1 MTIRLL
7 IVDDEPVICQGLRQT
22 IPWDKIGVGVAG
34 EAYDGAEALQFVS
47 AQPVDLVLTDIN
59 MVGMDG
65 LELAKELKE
74 RWPQIRIIIVSGYD
88 DFEYARR
95 ALRLGI
101 EDYLLKPVNIE
112 ELMAMVLRICTE
124 ISHDAEQEKKR
135 ERESWVKWMI
145 QLVQGGA
152 AIQKDAETPPSAAH
166 VLSSYRFV
174 ASQLEDY
181 AEWTDRTPEE
191 QQQSA
196 RKLWESTVHASLKPY
211 DQEVISFFHHPNLLL
226 SLCIGS
232 RQVSRLDLTNALSEA
247 QSLVPSA
254 PRLHFGV
261 SPAFS
266 QLDEASPRCMEAIAA
281 LQLTAVP
288 DDRTVLFHNDEQISR
303 RHPLPFSPFEL
314 EKQLVHVLFHGSY
327 EELDEVIGSIM
338 RQFRERGYLVKEIL
352 QAFKELSIILQRR
365 LHTNGMD
372 LSERADLFNTGEVD
386 LLVHNSYRAMESLL
400 RKELWSLHSIIH
412 SSLSNKNH
420 WITERVNKHIY
431 SRYHTD
437 LKASEVAAWL
447 KITPNYFSNLFKQ
460 NFGKGFAEYL
470 NEVRIERAKAS
481 LVGTDERVFEIAEK
495 VGYKEYKYFCS
506 IFKSYTGITPTQY
519 RKLAKTGSTAGK
531 D

>member
-1 MTIRLL
+1 MTIRML
-7 IVDDEPVICQGLRQT
+7 IVDDEPIICQGLRQT
-22 IPWDKIGVGVAG
+22 IPWDSIGAEVAG
-34 EAYDGAEALQFVS
+34 EAYDGVEALQFVS
-47 AQPVDLVLTDIN
+47 GQPVDLVLTDIN
-59 MVGMDG
+59 MDGMDG

-112 ELMAMVLRICTE
+112 ELMAMVQRIGME
-124 ISHDAEQEKKR
+124 ISLDAELEKKR
-135 ERESWVKWMI
+135 ERESWLKWMI

-152 AIQKDAETPPSAAH
+152 AIRKDADTPPSAAYGQ
-166 VLSSYRFV
+166 SSYRFI

-181 AEWTDRTPEE
+181 AEWTSHSSEE
-191 QQQSA
+191 SQQSA
-196 RKLWESTVHASLKPY
+196 RIGWESTVHAALKPF

-232 RQVSRLDLTNALSEA
+232 RQVSQLDLSAALSAA
-247 QSLVPSA
+247 QNMAPPV
-254 PRLHFGV
+254 PRLYFGV

-266 QLDEASPRCMEAIAA
+266 QLDEAYARSTEATTA
-281 LQLTAVP
+281 LQLAAIP
-288 DDRTVLFHNDEQISR
+288 EGRSIQFHDEEQISGR
-303 RHPLPFSPFEL
+303 SPLPFSPFEL
-314 EKQLVHVLFHGSY
+314 EKQLVHVLFHGGY
-327 EELDEVIGSIM
+327 EELDDIIGSIM
-338 RQFRERGYLVKEIL
+338 QQFRERGYLLKEVL

-372 LSERADLFNTGEVD
+372 LSERTDPFNSGEID
-386 LLVHNSYRAMESLL
+386 LLTHNSYRAMESLL
-400 RKELWSLHSIIH
+400 RKELWSLHAMIH
-412 SSLSNKNH
+412 SSLANKNH
-420 WITERVNKHIY
+420 WIAERVNKHID
-431 SRYHTD
+431 SSYHTD
-437 LKASEVAAWL
+437 LKASELAALL
-447 KITPNYFSNLFKQ
+447 KITPNYFSILFKQ

-506 IFKSYTGITPTQY
+506 IFKSHTGITPTQY
-519 RKLAKTGSTAGK
+519 RKLAKTGSSAGK